1 MGKVKRIIFLLL
13 VITGLYIL
21 YNQVSTFDWFSKTN
35 NNSTQS
41 AMTEDID
48 VIEVD
53 ISSVSAT
60 IIPEDRKDVKAIYN
74 GKDKLTVREHGD
86 TIEVSVKHKGFG
98 WFDWSPFSKKKK
110 LKIYIPEDYHR
121 KMSISLGSGNV
132 IFSGQSKS
140 NPLKLDELKVDIGS
154 GNMDLKNMMI
164 NKFEQNV
171 ASGNVDI
178 KSLQTKTGSFDVSSG
193 SLDVKEYTGAIQA
206 NVSSGEIDFQV
217 DQLTDSIDIEVS
229 SGDVKLDLPNN
240 ADFTLDGDV
249 ASGDIIC
256 ELPLTSKN
264 IKKRSI
270 EGIHGSGKYKI
281 DLDVSSGDIRI
292 R

>member
-1 MGKVKRIIFLLL
+1 MKRIVILLI
-13 VITGLYIL
+13 VITGLYII
-21 YNQVSTFDWFSKTN
+21 YNQAVTFDWFSKSGKNT
-35 NNSTQS
+35 TQ
-41 AMTEDID
+41 ATIAEDID
-48 VIEVD
+48 VIDVN
-53 ISSVSAT
+53 ISSVST
-60 IIPEDRKDVKAIYN
+60 IIIPEDRKDVKAIYN

-86 TIEVSVKHKGFG
+86 TIEVSVRHKGFG

-110 LKIYIPEDYHR
+110 LKVYIPEDYHR
-121 KMSISLGSGNV
+121 KIRISLGSGNV
-132 IFSGQSKS
+132 NFSGQSKS

-178 KSLQTKTGSFDVSSG
+178 KSLQTETGKFDVSSG

-249 ASGDIIC
+249 ASGNIIC

-281 DLDVSSGDIRI
+281 DLDVSSGDITI

>member
-1 MGKVKRIIFLLL
+1 MKRIVILLL
-13 VITGLYIL
+13 VITGLYII
-21 YNQVSTFDWFSKTN
+21 YNQAVTFDWFGKSGKNT
-35 NNSTQS
+35 TQ
-41 AMTEDID
+41 ATMTEDID
-48 VIEVD
+48 VIDVN
-53 ISSVSAT
+53 ISSVSTT

-86 TIEVSVKHKGFG
+86 TIEVSVRHKGFG
-98 WFDWSPFSKKKK
+98 WFDWSPFSQKKK

-121 KMSISLGSGNV
+121 NMRITLGSGNV
-132 IFSGQSKS
+132 NFSGQSKS

-178 KSLQTKTGSFDVSSG
+178 KSLQTETGKFDVSSG
-193 SLDVKEYTGAIQA
+193 SLDVKKYTGAIQA
-206 NVSSGEIDFQV
+206 NVSSGEVDFQV

-281 DLDVSSGDIRI
+281 DLDVSSGDITI

>member
-1 MGKVKRIIFLLL
+1 MKRIVILLI
-13 VITGLYIL
+13 VITGLYII
-21 YNQVSTFDWFSKTN
+21 YNQAVTFDWFSKSGKNT
-35 NNSTQS
+35 TQ
-41 AMTEDID
+41 ATMTEDID
-48 VIEVD
+48 VIDVN
-53 ISSVSAT
+53 ISSVSTT

-86 TIEVSVKHKGFG
+86 TIEVSVRHKGFG
-98 WFDWSPFSKKKK
+98 WFDWSPFSQKKK

-121 KMSISLGSGNV
+121 NMRITLGSGNV
-132 IFSGQSKS
+132 NFSGQSKS

-178 KSLQTKTGSFDVSSG
+178 KSLQTETGKFDVSSG
-193 SLDVKEYTGAIQA
+193 SLDVKKYTGAIQA
-206 NVSSGEIDFQV
+206 NVSSGEVDFQV

-281 DLDVSSGDIRI
+281 DLDVSSGDITI

>member
-1 MGKVKRIIFLLL
+1 MKRIVILLL
-13 VITGLYIL
+13 VITGLYII
-21 YNQVSTFDWFSKTN
+21 YNQSATFDWFS
-35 NNSTQS
+35 NSGKNTTQ
-41 AMTEDID
+41 ATVTEDID
-48 VIEVD
+48 VIEVN
-53 ISSVSAT
+53 ISSVSTT

-86 TIEVSVKHKGFG
+86 AIEVSVKHKGFG

-110 LKIYIPEDYHR
+110 LTIYIPEDYHR
-121 KMSISLGSGNV
+121 DMRISLGSGNV
-132 IFSGQSKS
+132 SFSGKSKN
-140 NPLKLDELKVDIGS
+140 NPINLDELTVDIGS
-154 GNMDLKNMMI
+154 GNMDLKNMNI
-164 NKFEQNV
+164 NHFEQNV
-171 ASGNVDI
+171 ASGDVDI
-178 KSLQTKTGSFDVSSG
+178 KSLQTETGSFDVSSG

-206 NVSSGEIDFQV
+206 NVSSGELDFQV

-281 DLDVSSGDIRI
+281 DLDVSSGDITI